1 MNELKKPIANKPDS
15 KYEHVAF
22 FNKELGVEIERA
34 KRYGRPLSLLFF
46 SIEGLEGNKQKVSN
60 LALRKVGEVV
70 QNSVRIA
77 DRVYRYGEKEFI
89 CILPETDLKS
99 AAIAARRLR
108 EKSDFAPIHNL
119 TKGKDF
125 SFKIKTRIIQYATGD
140 VQSFIDISDEIPYE
154 TIRIDKISARLVK
167 SNKEHSQKSKIV
179 KKNKGRLIIKG
190 VPLSSGFAVGKAFIY
205 KDILVRDASTYGIEE
220 HEIKKEFQRI
230 EDAILHATKDLQ
242 KMQEIM
248 KSDIDKKHADIFVAH
263 KEILKDKQL
272 LGDLRV
278 ELERELV
285 GAEAVVKNVFNKW
298 SKMFKVSDSDF
309 IKSKSDDMD
318 DLSRRVM
325 RLLLGYEMSILETLP
340 LHSIV
345 VAKKLLPSDTVYIK
359 TKSVNGIVVKEG
371 SINSHSAILA
381 RAFGVPALSKIDKA
395 IELINNND
403 ELILDGE
410 KGIAIVRPNKK
421 DKAKYKKKIDE
432 AVRKEVDAVAK
443 AKKPAKTLDGTSIKI
458 YSNASSKEE
467 FHTAMINGC
476 DGIGMFR
483 IERIY
488 LASKKLP
495 DEDYLIKSFENIL
508 TKAKRKEINIRL
520 LDIGGDKK
528 LPYLALEDELNPA
541 LGLRG
546 VRVLLEYKNLLKT
559 QLRAIIKLRKKY
571 KLNILIP
578 MITFPK
584 EVKEVRNIVRSCAI
598 ELGEE
603 YAAFIDT
610 IKVGAMIE
618 TPAAVSGI
626 KEIAEV
632 SDFISIGT
640 NDLAQY
646 LMAMGR
652 ENAHASEYYEEGR
665 EILLNNIKNVVDV
678 SRQLEV
684 ECSICGEIAGDVKWT
699 QKLLNIG
706 IRRLSVTPSL
716 IPILKEK
723 IRTIKIRSPKKSI
736 RKEMNH
742 GL

>member
-1 MNELKKPIANKPDS
+1 MMNEFEKPMADKPGSIYD
-15 KYEHVAF
+15 YAAF

-34 KRYGRPLSLLFF
+34 KRYRRPLSLFFF
-46 SIEGLEGNKQKVSN
+46 SVEDINSNKQKASN
-60 LALRKVGEVV
+60 LALREVGEAV
-70 QNSVRIA
+70 QNCVRIT
-77 DRVYRYGEKEFI
+77 DRVYRYGKKEFI

-99 AAIAARRLR
+99 AAIVARRFR
-108 EKSDFAPIHNL
+108 EKIDFGPIHNL
-119 TKGKDF
+119 TEEKDF
-125 SFKIKTRIIQYATGD
+125 SFKIKARIIQYTTGD
-140 VQSFIDISDEIPYE
+140 IQSFIDVSDKIPYE
-154 TIRIDKISARLVK
+154 IIQIGKKSACLVN
-167 SNKEHSQKSKIV
+167 SNKQHEQKSKIV

-190 VPLSSGFAVGKAFIY
+190 FPLSSGFAVGKAFIY
-205 KDILVRDASTYGIEE
+205 KDILVRDILTYGIQERD
-220 HEIKKEFQRI
+220 IKKEFQRI
-230 EDAILHATKDLQ
+230 ENAIVHASKDLQ
-242 KMQEIM
+242 KMQNIM

-263 KEILKDKQL
+263 GEMLKDKQL

-285 GAEAVVKNVFNKW
+285 GAEHVVKNVFNKW

-309 IKSKSDDMD
+309 MKSKSDDMD
-318 DLSRRVM
+318 DLSRRLM
-325 RLLLGYEMSILETLP
+325 RILLGYEMSILETLP
-340 LHSIV
+340 LHSVV
-345 VAKKLLPSDTVYIK
+345 VAKKLLPSDTVHIK
-359 TKSVNGIVVKEG
+359 TKSVNGFVVKEG

-381 RAFGVPALSKIDKA
+381 RAFGVPAISKINKP
-395 IELINNND
+395 IELINNDD

-421 DKAKYKKKIDE
+421 DKAEYKNKIDK
-432 AVRKEVDAVAK
+432 ATRKEVEAAAK
-443 AKKPAKTLDGTSIKI
+443 AKKPAKTLDGTLIKV

-467 FHTAMINGC
+467 FHMAAANGC

-495 DEDYLIKSFENIL
+495 DENYLIESFENIL
-508 TKAKRKEINIRL
+508 TKVKKKEINIRL

-559 QLRAIIKLRKKY
+559 QVRAIIKLSKKY
-571 KLNILIP
+571 KLSILIP

-584 EVKEVRNIVRSCAI
+584 EVKEVRSIIRNCII
-598 ELGEE
+598 GLGKE
-603 YAAFIDT
+603 YAVLIDN

-618 TPAAVSGI
+618 TPAAVSSI
-626 KEIAEV
+626 KEIAEL

-646 LMAMGR
+646 LMAVGR
-652 ENAHASEYYEEGR
+652 ENAYASEYYEEGQ
-665 EILLNNIKNVVDV
+665 EILLNTIKNVVDV
-678 SRQLEV
+678 SRQMKV

-706 IRRLSVTPSL
+706 IRRLSVAPSS
-716 IPILKEK
+716 IPIIKEK
-723 IRTIKIRSPKKSI
+723 IRTIKIEKIK
-736 RKEMNH
+736 
-742 GL
+742 